1 MFLLLKTGDESTRYA
16 MTSASDTDQLQLT
29 EQEETTATM
38 SNDPGVVTA
47 QEDQQQ
53 QDLEGSGTLVG
64 RPLSGCGRKSLKISI
79 PLTTPSRTISALTDI
94 LWDELASQSSKKCN
108 PDGGVAK
115 QSINKTKL
123 RHAEKMIKLAFV
135 ELYKGLGYLTTYR

>member
-1 MFLLLKTGDESTRYA
+1 MK
-16 MTSASDTDQLQLT
+16 SASDTDQLQLT

-64 RPLSGCGRKSLKISI
+64 RPLSGCGRKSLKITI

-94 LWDELASQSSKKCN
+94 LWDELASSQSSKKCD
-108 PDGGVAK
+108 PDGGVGK

-123 RHAEKMIKLAFV
+123 RHAEKMIKRAFV
-135 ELYKGLGYLTTYR
+135 ELYKGLGYLATYR

>member
-1 MFLLLKTGDESTRYA
+1 

-64 RPLSGCGRKSLKISI
+64 RPLSGCGRKSLKITI

-94 LWDELASQSSKKCN
+94 LWDELASSQSSKKCD
-108 PDGGVAK
+108 PDGGVGK

-123 RHAEKMIKLAFV
+123 RHAEKMIKRAFV
-135 ELYKGLGYLTTYR
+135 ELYKGLGYLATYR

>member
-1 MFLLLKTGDESTRYA
+1 
-16 MTSASDTDQLQLT
+16 
-29 EQEETTATM
+29 M

-64 RPLSGCGRKSLKISI
+64 RPLSGCGRKSLKITI

-94 LWDELASQSSKKCN
+94 LWDGLASSQSSKKCD
-108 PDGGVAK
+108 PDGGVGK

-123 RHAEKMIKLAFV
+123 RHAEKMIKRAFV
-135 ELYKGLGYLTTYR
+135 ELYKGLGYLATYR